1 MTAKDKEEI
10 AAIVRAAL
18 DERGH
23 CVLGIKAETAH
34 ELISFADT
42 WKHTRRTLTG
52 GIILVAIS
60 GVLAALWLWFKVMVK
75 Q

>member
-1 MTAKDKEEI
+1 MTAKDKQEI
-10 AAIVRAAL
+10 AEIVRAAL

-23 CVLGIKAETAH
+23 CALGIKAETAH

-42 WKHTRRTLTG
+42 WKRIRRNALTA
-52 GIILVAIS
+52 LVVVAIG
-60 GVLAALWLWFKVMVK
+60 GVISALWIGIKVMVK